1 MEINME
7 LHFLYISISGN
18 TTSFI
23 KRLSA
28 DLTAKGHTVTA
39 QDVSQLNNETYPM
52 TSPFVA
58 FLPTYLEG
66 GNGVDNGDHEIL
78 TNALGDFIEAHD
90 NYKKCLGIVGSG
102 NKNFNHQYCLT
113 AIQYAKYFDFPFLAD
128 FEMRGTPKD
137 IERIG
142 KIILNRYKENKSQ

>member
-1 MEINME
+1 ME
-7 LHFLYISISGN
+7 LNFLYISISGN
-18 TTSFI
+18 TKSFI
-23 KRLSA
+23 TRLSQSLEA
-28 DLTAKGHTVTA
+28 QGHQVTS
-39 QDVSQLNNETYPM
+39 QDISELDNRTYPLDK
-52 TSPFVA
+52 PFIA

-90 NYKKCLGIVGSG
+90 NFKHCLGIVGSG
-102 NKNFNHQYCLT
+102 NKNFNNQYCLT

-142 KIILNRYKENKSQ
+142 QIILNTYENV